1 MADRALVNLLR
12 QALVTFLG
20 LLLLTRS
27 GSALADEIA
36 PELET
41 PELRA
46 KAEAEAKKLFA
57 GLSANDRR
65 RLVGIYVA
73 FDRNDHDPSAMAA
86 CDDDGD
92 YVIVVTDA
100 LLRLASLVARAQ
112 SSDEANGSHAIE
124 DYAEFAARSQ
134 VPGRRLVP
142 PPSGFFTAPV
152 ADSTHHQRLREALA
166 FVMARELAHL
176 RAGDLVCGR
185 PTATHEH
192 GDDEWTPLEQRQAL
206 ETAARLY
213 PGAAAARDAEATVRI
228 LDAGRGEEGA
238 LGLLR
243 FLAHLD
249 TQRAAHD
256 SRFSPTYL
264 AQHPSSAARAAAVRT
279 AAKEH
284 RTP

>member
-1 MADRALVNLLR
+1 MNLLR
-12 QALVTFLG
+12 LALVAVVGLFLAA
-20 LLLLTRS
+20 S
-27 GSALADEIA
+27 SATARADEIA

-41 PELRA
+41 VELRA
-46 KAEAEAKKLFA
+46 KADAEAKKLFA
-57 GLSANDRR
+57 ALATSDRR
-65 RLVGIYVA
+65 RLVGMYVA
-73 FDRNDHDPSAMAA
+73 FDRSEHDPSAMAA

-100 LLRLASLVARAQ
+100 MLRLVSLVARAQ
-112 SSDEANGSHAIE
+112 SYDEANGSHAVE
-124 DYAEFAARSQ
+124 DYAELVARSQ
-134 VPGRRLVP
+134 VPGRRVVP

-152 ADSTHHQRLREALA
+152 ADSTHEQRLREALA
-166 FVMARELAHL
+166 FVLGRELAHL

-192 GDDEWTPLEQRQAL
+192 GDDEWTPLEQRRAL

-213 PGAAAARDAEATVRI
+213 PGAAAERDAEATTRL

-243 FLAHLD
+243 FLAHLE
-249 TQRAAHD
+249 TERAARG
-256 SRFSPTYL
+256 SRFAPTYL
-264 AQHPSSAARAAAVRT
+264 AQHPSSAARAVAVKA
-279 AAKEH
+279 AAKIH